1 MKSNFLTVSLI
12 ILTLFIQPIQANDML
27 MDPMPAANPA
37 PDFNLMGMDGETHT
51 LEDLKG
57 KFVLVNFW
65 ATWCNPCKVEMPLL
79 EKLHQTLKSEKFTV
93 LGLHVGPGPEN
104 IEEFKKLMPISFPI
118 YVDMDLEVNWGVPGL
133 PTTFLMNPEGKLI
146 YRAVGKREFASDEM
160 VNFLKSQIE
169 SYQFAQKYDGK
180 FIPPMMFSLPF
191 RQSLHP
197 PKFPSIRYIMVFYIT
212 RAMTSYTPPCR

>member
-51 LEDLKG
+51 LDDLKG

-180 FIPPMMFSLPF
+180 FIPPMM
-191 RQSLHP
+191 R
-197 PKFPSIRYIMVFYIT
+197 
-212 RAMTSYTPPCR
+212 

>member
-1 MKSNFLTVSLI
+1 MKRNFLTVSLI
-12 ILTLFIQPIQANDML
+12 MLTLFIQPIQANDML

-104 IEEFKKLMPISFPI
+104 IEEFKKLMPFSFPI

-160 VNFLKSQIE
+160 VNFLKNQIE
-169 SYQFAQKYDGK
+169 SYQFVQKYDGK
-180 FIPPMMFSLPF
+180 FIPPMM
-191 RQSLHP
+191 R
-197 PKFPSIRYIMVFYIT
+197 
-212 RAMTSYTPPCR
+212 

>member
-133 PTTFLMNPEGKLI
+133 PTTFLMDPEGKLI

-180 FIPPMMFSLPF
+180 FIPPMM
-191 RQSLHP
+191 R
-197 PKFPSIRYIMVFYIT
+197 
-212 RAMTSYTPPCR
+212 

>member
-1 MKSNFLTVSLI
+1 MKSNSLTVSLI
-12 ILTLFIQPIQANDML
+12 MLTLFIQPIQANDML

-180 FIPPMMFSLPF
+180 FIPPMM
-191 RQSLHP
+191 R
-197 PKFPSIRYIMVFYIT
+197 
-212 RAMTSYTPPCR
+212 

>member
-12 ILTLFIQPIQANDML
+12 MLTLFIQPIQANDML

-133 PTTFLMNPEGKLI
+133 PTTFLMDPEGKLI

-169 SYQFAQKYDGK
+169 SYQFVQKYDGK
-180 FIPPMMFSLPF
+180 FIPPMM
-191 RQSLHP
+191 R
-197 PKFPSIRYIMVFYIT
+197 
-212 RAMTSYTPPCR
+212 

>member
-1 MKSNFLTVSLI
+1 MKSNLLTVSLI
-12 ILTLFIQPIQANDML
+12 MLTLFIQPTQANDML

-180 FIPPMMFSLPF
+180 FIPPMM
-191 RQSLHP
+191 R
-197 PKFPSIRYIMVFYIT
+197 
-212 RAMTSYTPPCR
+212 

>member
-12 ILTLFIQPIQANDML
+12 MLTLFIQPIQANDML

-37 PDFNLMGMDGETHT
+37 PDFNLMGMDGDTHT

-169 SYQFAQKYDGK
+169 SYQFAHKYDGK
-180 FIPPMMFSLPF
+180 FIPPMM
-191 RQSLHP
+191 R
-197 PKFPSIRYIMVFYIT
+197 
-212 RAMTSYTPPCR
+212 

>member
-27 MDPMPAANPA
+27 MDHMPAANPA

-133 PTTFLMNPEGKLI
+133 PTTFLMDPEGKLI

-180 FIPPMMFSLPF
+180 FIPPMM
-191 RQSLHP
+191 R
-197 PKFPSIRYIMVFYIT
+197 
-212 RAMTSYTPPCR
+212 

>member
-1 MKSNFLTVSLI
+1 MKSNCLTVSLI
-12 ILTLFIQPIQANDML
+12 MLTLFIQPIQANDML

-180 FIPPMMFSLPF
+180 FIPPMM
-191 RQSLHP
+191 R
-197 PKFPSIRYIMVFYIT
+197 
-212 RAMTSYTPPCR
+212 

>member
-1 MKSNFLTVSLI
+1 MKSNFLTVSVIL
-12 ILTLFIQPIQANDML
+12 LTLFIQPIQANDML

-118 YVDMDLEVNWGVPGL
+118 YVDMDLEVNWGVPVL

-180 FIPPMMFSLPF
+180 FIPPMM
-191 RQSLHP
+191 R
-197 PKFPSIRYIMVFYIT
+197 
-212 RAMTSYTPPCR
+212 

>member
-1 MKSNFLTVSLI
+1 MKSNFLTVSVIL
-12 ILTLFIQPIQANDML
+12 LTLFIQPIQANDML

-37 PDFNLMGMDGETHT
+37 PNFNLMGMDGKTHT

-180 FIPPMMFSLPF
+180 FIPPMMQHL
-191 RQSLHP
+191 
-197 PKFPSIRYIMVFYIT
+197 
-212 RAMTSYTPPCR
+212 

>member
-1 MKSNFLTVSLI
+1 MKSNFLTVSVIL
-12 ILTLFIQPIQANDML
+12 LTLFIQPIQANDML

-133 PTTFLMNPEGKLI
+133 PTTFLMDPEGKLI

-160 VNFLKSQIE
+160 VNFLKNQIE

-180 FIPPMMFSLPF
+180 FIPPMM
-191 RQSLHP
+191 R
-197 PKFPSIRYIMVFYIT
+197 
-212 RAMTSYTPPCR
+212 

>member
-12 ILTLFIQPIQANDML
+12 MLTLFIQPIQANDML

-133 PTTFLMNPEGKLI
+133 PTTFLMDPEGKLI

-169 SYQFAQKYDGK
+169 NYQFAQKYDGK
-180 FIPPMMFSLPF
+180 FIPPMM
-191 RQSLHP
+191 R
-197 PKFPSIRYIMVFYIT
+197 
-212 RAMTSYTPPCR
+212 

>member
-1 MKSNFLTVSLI
+1 MKRNILTVSVIL
-12 ILTLFIQPIQANDML
+12 LTLFIQPIQAKDML

-37 PDFNLMGMDGETHT
+37 PDFNLMGMDGKTHT

-57 KFVLVNFW
+57 KFLLVNFW

-169 SYQFAQKYDGK
+169 SYQFVQKYDGK
-180 FIPPMMFSLPF
+180 FIPPMM
-191 RQSLHP
+191 R
-197 PKFPSIRYIMVFYIT
+197 
-212 RAMTSYTPPCR
+212 

>member
-1 MKSNFLTVSLI
+1 MKRNILAVSVML
-12 ILTLFIQPIQANDML
+12 LTLFIQPIQANDML

-180 FIPPMMFSLPF
+180 FIPPMM
-191 RQSLHP
+191 R
-197 PKFPSIRYIMVFYIT
+197 
-212 RAMTSYTPPCR
+212 

>member
-12 ILTLFIQPIQANDML
+12 MLTLFIQPIQANDML

-133 PTTFLMNPEGKLI
+133 PTTFLMDPEGKLI

-180 FIPPMMFSLPF
+180 LIPPMM
-191 RQSLHP
+191 R
-197 PKFPSIRYIMVFYIT
+197 
-212 RAMTSYTPPCR
+212 

>member
-12 ILTLFIQPIQANDML
+12 MLTLFIQPIQANDML

-37 PDFNLMGMDGETHT
+37 PDFNLIGMDGETHT

-133 PTTFLMNPEGKLI
+133 PTTFLMDPEGKLI

-180 FIPPMMFSLPF
+180 FIPPMM
-191 RQSLHP
+191 R
-197 PKFPSIRYIMVFYIT
+197 
-212 RAMTSYTPPCR
+212 

>member
-1 MKSNFLTVSLI
+1 MKSNCLTVSLI
-12 ILTLFIQPIQANDML
+12 MLTLFIQPIQANDML

-37 PDFNLMGMDGETHT
+37 PDFNLMGMDGDTHT

-180 FIPPMMFSLPF
+180 FIPPMM
-191 RQSLHP
+191 R
-197 PKFPSIRYIMVFYIT
+197 
-212 RAMTSYTPPCR
+212 

>member
-1 MKSNFLTVSLI
+1 MKRNFLTVSLI
-12 ILTLFIQPIQANDML
+12 TLTLFIQPIQANDML

-133 PTTFLMNPEGKLI
+133 PTTFLMDPEGKLI

-180 FIPPMMFSLPF
+180 FIPTMM
-191 RQSLHP
+191 R
-197 PKFPSIRYIMVFYIT
+197 
-212 RAMTSYTPPCR
+212 

>member
-1 MKSNFLTVSLI
+1 MKRNILTVSVML
-12 ILTLFIQPIQANDML
+12 LTLFIQPIQANDML
-27 MDPMPAANPA
+27 MDPMPAAKPA

-169 SYQFAQKYDGK
+169 SYQFVQKYDGK
-180 FIPPMMFSLPF
+180 FIPPMM
-191 RQSLHP
+191 R
-197 PKFPSIRYIMVFYIT
+197 
-212 RAMTSYTPPCR
+212 

>member
-12 ILTLFIQPIQANDML
+12 MLTLFIQPIQANDML

-37 PDFNLMGMDGETHT
+37 PDFNLMGMDGDTHT

-180 FIPPMMFSLPF
+180 FIPPMM
-191 RQSLHP
+191 R
-197 PKFPSIRYIMVFYIT
+197 
-212 RAMTSYTPPCR
+212 

>member
-12 ILTLFIQPIQANDML
+12 MLTLFIQPIQANDML

-51 LEDLKG
+51 LDDLKG

-133 PTTFLMNPEGKLI
+133 PTTFLMDPEGKLI
-146 YRAVGKREFASDEM
+146 YRAVGKREFASDDM

-180 FIPPMMFSLPF
+180 FIPPMM
-191 RQSLHP
+191 R
-197 PKFPSIRYIMVFYIT
+197 
-212 RAMTSYTPPCR
+212 

>member
-12 ILTLFIQPIQANDML
+12 ILTLFNQPIQANDML

-180 FIPPMMFSLPF
+180 FIPPMM
-191 RQSLHP
+191 R
-197 PKFPSIRYIMVFYIT
+197 
-212 RAMTSYTPPCR
+212 

>member
-37 PDFNLMGMDGETHT
+37 PDFNLMGMDGDTHT

-79 EKLHQTLKSEKFTV
+79 EKLHQTLKSEKFSV

-180 FIPPMMFSLPF
+180 FIPPMM
-191 RQSLHP
+191 R
-197 PKFPSIRYIMVFYIT
+197 
-212 RAMTSYTPPCR
+212 

>member
-1 MKSNFLTVSLI
+1 MKRNFLTVSLI
-12 ILTLFIQPIQANDML
+12 MLTLFIQPIQANDML

-133 PTTFLMNPEGKLI
+133 PTTFLMDPEGKLI

-160 VNFLKSQIE
+160 VNFLRSQIE
-169 SYQFAQKYDGK
+169 GYQFAQKYDGK
-180 FIPPMMFSLPF
+180 FIPPMM
-191 RQSLHP
+191 R
-197 PKFPSIRYIMVFYIT
+197 
-212 RAMTSYTPPCR
+212 

>member
-1 MKSNFLTVSLI
+1 MKVNFLTVSLI
-12 ILTLFIQPIQANDML
+12 MLTLFIQPIQANDML

-133 PTTFLMNPEGKLI
+133 PTTFLMDPEGKLI

-180 FIPPMMFSLPF
+180 FIPPMM
-191 RQSLHP
+191 R
-197 PKFPSIRYIMVFYIT
+197 
-212 RAMTSYTPPCR
+212 

>member
-1 MKSNFLTVSLI
+1 MKSNILTVSVML
-12 ILTLFIQPIQANDML
+12 LTLIIQPIQANDML

-37 PDFNLMGMDGETHT
+37 PDFNLMGMDGKTHT

-160 VNFLKSQIE
+160 VNFLKNQIE
-169 SYQFAQKYDGK
+169 SYQFVQKYDGK
-180 FIPPMMFSLPF
+180 FIPPMM
-191 RQSLHP
+191 R
-197 PKFPSIRYIMVFYIT
+197 
-212 RAMTSYTPPCR
+212 